1 MDLNICLY
9 CEKYI
14 TENDKT
20 SFCSNTCRNQESKQE
35 TAGGSLQALLRA
47 SNFHTLPPTKTPPP
61 PPPNFELVYH
71 RRPSFS
77 YSPISRR
84 RPSSSLSS
92 SSFNSLSSSS
102 TLSLD
107 NLNYFRSSITDDD
120 LLYPVYTSP

>member
-35 TAGGSLQALLRA
+35 TAGGSLQALLRD
-47 SNFHTLPPTKTPPP
+47 SHFHTLPQTKTPPS
-61 PPPNFELVYH
+61 PPNFELVYH

-92 SSFNSLSSSS
+92 SSFNSFSSSS

-107 NLNYFRSSITDDD
+107 NLNYFPSSMIDDD
-120 LLYPVYTSP
+120 LFYPVYTTP